1 MYNTN
6 FDVKY
11 HDIEEELTFKLKNK
25 KQEELTD
32 NTVSEYEYSNQD
44 ILDICDK
51 LYRDE
56 LTNVFYA
63 DNIGDDKIDIGIK
76 YISQKMLDNNEI
88 KIIFNTIKDQFF
100 QKDYF
105 NYLEHNEAV
114 KKNFEENSDLKFKL
128 LLFQKEF
135 FYIYHKCICQQL
147 TLGTIEQHLLDDL
160 KKIVIF
166 NV

>member
-105 NYLEHNEAV
+105 NYLEHN
-114 KKNFEENSDLKFKL
+114 
-128 LLFQKEF
+128 
-135 FYIYHKCICQQL
+135 
-147 TLGTIEQHLLDDL
+147 
-160 KKIVIF
+160 
-166 NV
+166 